1 MRSSAPGGVERNES
15 RASFRDVLVTRGI
28 RVQLYKPNKH
38 QQSHANCISANRTVT
53 YKCAPWLK
61 EGIDW
66 TRKEKVSG
74 RRWGCG
80 SMGYELSGDS
90 SSSTHG
96 PPRIGTAAV
105 LAKRRR
111 SQPAG
116 KEHSRIKSKDNVLI
130 YAFGGYSIDTES
142 GRAHLFTGLS
152 ILIQLYSRKI

>member
-1 MRSSAPGGVERNES
+1 MFVIGHRRQQLTTWNNEVLGARRGVERNES

-74 RRWGCG
+74 SRRWGCG

-90 SSSTHG
+90 SSSTHTH
-96 PPRIGTAAV
+96 RY
-105 LAKRRR
+105 RRG
-111 SQPAG
+111 AG
-116 KEHSRIKSKDNVLI
+116 KKEEKPASWQ
-130 YAFGGYSIDTES
+130 
-142 GRAHLFTGLS
+142 RAQSNQG
-152 ILIQLYSRKI
+152 